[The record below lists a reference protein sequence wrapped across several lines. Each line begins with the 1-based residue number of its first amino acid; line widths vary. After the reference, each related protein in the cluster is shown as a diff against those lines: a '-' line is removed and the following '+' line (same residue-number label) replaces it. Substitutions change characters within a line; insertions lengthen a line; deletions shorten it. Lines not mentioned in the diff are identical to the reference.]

1 MRHNDTKLLTIAIA
15 AVAASAIIS
24 TAPFIIC
31 EKKFTDMAKQIDE
44 ARVSWL
50 EPSETAKAAPSI
62 GLGRSGGVVEFEEE
76 PKEEPAEPE
85 IQSLGTFRLTA
96 YCDCEECCG
105 EWADGITFT
114 GTEATPERTIA
125 VDPSVIP
132 LGSTI
137 YINGQPYIAED
148 IGGAIKGNRI
158 DIFFP
163 THNEALQFGIQ
174 YAEVVINQ
182 NNIGGNT

>member
-1 MRHNDTKLLTIAIA
+1 MRRNNRKLAAIA
-15 AVAASAIIS
+15 AAALTASAIIS
-24 TAPFIIC
+24 TTSIALLEEQFNATA
-31 EKKFTDMAKQIDE
+31 EHIDE

-50 EPSETAKAAPSI
+50 EPSESSEATPGA
-62 GLGRSGGVVEFEEE
+62 GLGRYDDLVVFEEE
-76 PKEEPAEPE
+76 PEEEPAEPE
-85 IQSLGTFRLTA
+85 IQSLGTFKLTA
-96 YCDCEECCG
+96 YCDCEICCDQ
-105 EWADGITFT
+105 WADGVTYT

-163 THNEALQFGIQ
+163 SHNEALQFGVQ
-174 YAEVVINQ
+174 YAEVIMHQ
-182 NNIGGNT
+182 NNIGGNI

>member
-1 MRHNDTKLLTIAIA
+1 MRRNEKKLAAIA
-15 AVAASAIIS
+15 AAAITASAIFATVPLILLEEQFD
-24 TAPFIIC
+24 AAA
-31 EKKFTDMAKQIDE
+31 DRIDE
-44 ARVSWL
+44 ARISWL
-50 EPSETAKAAPSI
+50 EPGEASEATPGV
-62 GLGRSGGVVEFEEE
+62 GLGRFDELVVFEEE
-76 PKEEPAEPE
+76 PEEEPAEPE

-96 YCDCEECCG
+96 YCDCEICCDQ
-105 EWADGITFT
+105 WADGITYT

-163 THNEALQFGIQ
+163 THNEALQFGVQ
-174 YAEVVINQ
+174 YAEVVIHQ
-182 NNIGGNT
+182 NNKGEI